1 MVAGQP
7 GEIFL
12 SGKGLATT
20 YCGNEE
26 ASAAKWV
33 PNPYA
38 DSSPKASSMMCKSGD
53 RGRIHN
59 GSLELMGRTLQEVLL
74 ILLGPSANSYCMPF
88 CTLCNVSCS
97 MMATMAL
104 PWARFH
110 GFHLK

>member
-33 PNPYA
+33 PNPFA

-74 ILLGPSANSYCMPF
+74 LLLGPSATMYSCDMPA
-88 CTLCNVSCS
+88 CTLKNVFCL
-97 MMATMAL
+97 TMSILAL
-104 PWARFH
+104 PWAS
-110 GFHLK
+110 